1 MKKMLMTVALCGLAM
16 AGSAQKNMSQMN
28 SQGSKTDDKRTR
40 LQEVKFVAELT
51 SQMIAN
57 NELVKFSMDGIV
69 EQISRDAVF
78 LEDMKQ
84 ASRFRYESA
93 GQALNILGSHGWE
106 VVSVYLTKGR
116 QGDVV
121 HYVLSCSKPATPP
134 YSPWSDPNF
143 KATRK
148 R

>member
-16 AGSAQKNMSQMN
+16 AGSAQKKVSEMN
-28 SQGSKTDDKRTR
+28 SRDFKGGDKRTR
-40 LQEVKFVAELT
+40 VQEVNFTGELT

-57 NELVKFSMDGIV
+57 NEIVKFNVDGII
-69 EQISRDAVF
+69 EQISKDEVF
-78 LEDMKQ
+78 LEHIQQ

-106 VVSVYLTKGR
+106 IVSVYLTKGR
-116 QGDVV
+116 QGDMI
-121 HYVLSCSKPATPP
+121 HYVLTCSKPATPP

-143 KATRK
+143 GAARK